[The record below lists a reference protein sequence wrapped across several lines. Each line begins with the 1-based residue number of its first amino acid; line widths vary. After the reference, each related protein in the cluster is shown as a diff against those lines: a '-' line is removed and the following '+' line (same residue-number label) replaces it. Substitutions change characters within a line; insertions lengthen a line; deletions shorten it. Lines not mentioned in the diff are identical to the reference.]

1 MLGYNRQRIH
11 ANWKLYAENTRDN
24 YHASLL
30 HEFLVTFGL
39 DRSTQ
44 KGGVTMDGRHR
55 HNITWAEADSDS
67 DDFARETYANAR
79 VRNDFL
85 SLQEPDL
92 VAFRRER
99 DDNLNL
105 VVTSVFPSSVFVQ
118 ISNSLAVRQIRPRG
132 VDEFEV
138 FQTMLGYAD
147 DPPEMTRAPA
157 APGQSRRPSRARLDG
172 GWRGDRDRPPRDK
185 ARPRPQLGHR
195 IGRRRRHF
203 RPRLPRHRRAV
214 ARLLVVLR
222 RAVGHR
228 AAGCGAMNA
237 DRFAIHDLLAEYG
250 ALLDMAQYD
259 EWLGLF
265 AAECRYNVV
274 PRENFEQ
281 GLPVGLIFCDSR
293 AMLEDRVMALREAN
307 KYNIHNDRHLIGL
320 PRLVGADGLAIEA
333 PFAVYQTDQ
342 EGATHLFATG
352 LYRDRL
358 ERGAGGLKIR
368 DKLVLL
374 DTFAVPTLLAT
385 PL

>member
-1 MLGYNRQRIH
+1 
-11 ANWKLYAENTRDN
+11 
-24 YHASLL
+24 
-30 HEFLVTFGL
+30 
-39 DRSTQ
+39 
-44 KGGVTMDGRHR
+44 
-55 HNITWAEADSDS
+55 
-67 DDFARETYANAR
+67 
-79 VRNDFL
+79 
-85 SLQEPDL
+85 
-92 VAFRRER
+92 
-99 DDNLNL
+99 
-105 VVTSVFPSSVFVQ
+105 
-118 ISNSLAVRQIRPRG
+118 
-132 VDEFEV
+132 
-138 FQTMLGYAD
+138 
-147 DPPEMTRAPA
+147 
-157 APGQSRRPSRARLDG
+157 
-172 GWRGDRDRPPRDK
+172 
-185 ARPRPQLGHR
+185 
-195 IGRRRRHF
+195 
-203 RPRLPRHRRAV
+203 
-214 ARLLVVLR
+214 
-222 RAVGHR
+222 
-228 AAGCGAMNA
+228 MNA

-265 AAECRYNVV
+265 AAECRYSVV

-333 PFAVYQTDQ
+333 SFAVYQTDQ

-358 ERGAGGLKIR
+358 ERGGGGLKIR